1 MVAKVQALNDDEK
14 EVNLFIILIVL
25 KKLWW
30 QFFLRC
36 LNSHLQNVR

>member
-1 MVAKVQALNDDEK
+1 MVAKVQALNEDEK

-25 KKLWW
+25 KNMWW
-30 QFFLRC
+30 QFYLSW